1 MIPLSDTRTRCLR
14 PSSQATLVRCDRLR
28 ADRNNHDASNRLG
41 VRGLMPDWVRIEI
54 SDFMNF
60 VREDERPSDVV
71 GRIILDR
78 LPYTFDSKKQYF
90 SWRGVL
96 GEGLQVD
103 ARDIVIVGS
112 AATGRS
118 LNPRTKFGVFG
129 KSSDVDIAIISP
141 MRFDQAWLWFRQA
154 DPNLLG
160 LDDFGQHLFEQ
171 HRKQYIFEGMI
182 AANYFLSYLP
192 FGFDWNRELQRSEKY
207 LPPLLRGR
215 QLSVRI
221 YRDSEALRC
230 AQLKSFLA
238 YQKYL
243 RVKDEPPAG
252 AT

>member
-1 MIPLSDTRTRCLR
+1 MESSGYKAADQLEPSSGDPICLSVVMIPLSDTRTRRLR
-14 PSSQATLVRCDRLR
+14 LSSQDTLVRCDHLR

-118 LNPRTKFGVFG
+118 LNPRTKSGFGGSV
-129 KSSDVDIAIISP
+129 
-141 MRFDQAWLWFRQA
+141 QW
-154 DPNLLG
+154 
-160 LDDFGQHLFEQ
+160 
-171 HRKQYIFEGMI
+171 HR
-182 AANYFLSYLP
+182 
-192 FGFDWNRELQRSEKY
+192 
-207 LPPLLRGR
+207 PLLP
-215 QLSVRI
+215 L
-221 YRDSEALRC
+221 
-230 AQLKSFLA
+230 
-238 YQKYL
+238 
-243 RVKDEPPAG
+243 PAPG
-252 AT
+252 SAPGS